1 MRLYFLGTGSQ
12 KPTKTRNVTSIALI
26 LDNGHYILFDCGEA
40 TQHQI
45 IKSDLSF
52 SKLNSIFITH
62 LHGDHIFGLPG
73 LLCSLNDVFEGKD
86 LNIYGPLGLKSFLS
100 ATLLNGV
107 HGMLQY
113 KLNIIEFKSTLESK
127 LDSNIEINTTNN
139 QTYFI
144 QNFPVKHTVNEQ
156 GNTYGF
162 VIKKKDQI
170 IKFKDPIKSGLFEL
184 LEKNSNYVMDWVEKN
199 TKKNIKNIKSIL
211 SILQNT
217 NYDLVIEDIKLGKVN
232 IRNDPRFI
240 ECPNIG
246 NCICLIVDTCCSN
259 RAIEA
264 LNGLKCDVLV
274 HEATNAKTS
283 LDNDKT
289 FIQIENETIKHGHST
304 PQMAGRFAKLLGAS
318 KLILTHFSSR
328 YKGDDNEESIK
339 IMDEIKN
346 LAINEFDNTN
356 VIVAKDF
363 MDFKI

>member
-26 LDNGHYILFDCGEA
+26 LDNGHFILFDCGEA

-45 IKSDLSF
+45 IKSELSF
-52 SKLNSIFITH
+52 SNLNSIFITH

-73 LLCSLNDVFEGKD
+73 LLCTLNDVFEGKD
-86 LNIYGPLGLKSFLS
+86 FNIYGPLGLKSFLN
-100 ATLLNGV
+100 ATLLNGI
-107 HGMLQY
+107 HGMLRY
-113 KLNIIEFKSTLESK
+113 RLNIIEFKSTLQTK
-127 LDSNIEINTTNN
+127 LDSKIEINTTNN

-144 QNFPVKHTVNEQ
+144 QNFPVKHTLEEQ
-156 GNTYGF
+156 GSTYGF

-184 LEKNSNYVMDWVEKN
+184 LERNNTYVLDWVKQN

-217 NYDLVIEDIKLGKVN
+217 NYDLVINDVKFGKVN
-232 IRNDPRFI
+232 IRNDLRFT
-240 ECPNIG
+240 EYPVIG
-246 NCICLIVDTCCSN
+246 KCICLIIDTCNSN

-264 LNGLKCDVLV
+264 LNDHECDALI

-283 LDNDKT
+283 LDDEKT
-289 FIQIENETIKHGHST
+289 YIQIENETIKHGHST
-304 PQMAGRFAKLLGAS
+304 PQMAGRFAKLLGAK

-328 YKGDDNEESIK
+328 YKGDDNEESMK
-339 IMDEIKN
+339 LMDEIKN
-346 LAINEFDNTN
+346 SAINEFSNNN
-356 VIVAKDF
+356 VIIARDF
-363 MDFKI
+363 MDLEI